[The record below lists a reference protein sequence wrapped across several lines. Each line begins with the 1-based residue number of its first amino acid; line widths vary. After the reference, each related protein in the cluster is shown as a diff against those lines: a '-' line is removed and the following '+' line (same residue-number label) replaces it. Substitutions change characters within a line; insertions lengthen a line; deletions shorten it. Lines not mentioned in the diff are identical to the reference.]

1 MFNFLRTASIL
12 DSLGCFKLADKFTKV
27 AIDASDLDFDQVYKN
42 PETFSDFALTRAR
55 KEGKDPIE
63 VLGDDKFIFD
73 RSKDPVEQIAD
84 KHKGTRKHFE
94 LYPQILLFPE
104 SGVWKFFFMDPL
116 SFKALSAGSD
126 KEGKLITDQLSIP
139 GLEELYS
146 DEEDAEEI
154 HHEVVFTT
162 NLPLEDYSKD
172 EAISRIRQK
181 FPDAHID
188 YQMNGVD
195 DRDFFDEEKDIDLA

>member
-12 DSLGCFKLADKFTKV
+12 DNLGCFKLADKFTKV

-104 SGVWKFFFMDPL
+104 NGVWKFFYTDPL
-116 SFKALSAGSD
+116 SFKTLSKGSD
-126 KEGKLITDQLSIP
+126 KDGKLITDQLSVP
-139 GLEELYS
+139 GLTEMYS
-146 DEEDAEEI
+146 DEEDAEKLN
-154 HHEVVFTT
+154 HEVVYTT
-162 NLPLEDYSKD
+162 DLTLEDNSTE
-172 EAISRIRQK
+172 EAIRKVRNR
-181 FPDAHID
+181 FPDATID
-188 YQMNGVD
+188 YMFNGVD
-195 DRDFFDEEKDIDLA
+195 DREFFDEEKDIEL